1 MEPNDIDGATSRT
14 GYKLFRDA
22 VEGYK
27 QLAIAAGFKENPY
40 YFLSN
45 TEQAKKDLGDAV
57 IKAISDSSTGGG
69 RGAMLTMV
77 EKLGQTVAAALMTTA
92 TAHSYKTGAGN
103 RDAYDIL
110 RARYAGKLAEAQATL
125 DNANDMLGG
134 RQFSPNTSIAWVLA
148 GQSAIANAFET
159 AANGEMGASEAL
171 AQATGARYANLP
183 KPSTGY
189 TGKSPAYEATV
200 EVEPS
205 QINGL
210 THFTFRHFYRVF
222 GCVDKLS
229 GSKTNDKQLDYL
241 VMALDQGRPP
251 ILSSAIEA
259 ISPEFFQP
267 LLNEQKRPTGRIQAN
282 EMDDA
287 KVRAILNH
295 AIANVCSDIPT
306 AIEAREQLID
316 ALSILDEGLFKK
328 IALVVAGMNGKESA
342 SNATVETPMGSMELI
357 MPIGESG
364 TVGASAIGRGEQEK
378 GYVRSKGVEYSK
390 KIFNNGVTRGKNGAT
405 VNLDIFGTDETIPIN
420 DTQTLDDYTYQR
432 IIPMACNDARVGW
445 FICKGLAAFTY
456 EVGEGQLEQDASLND
471 PNAPKFDARLPK
483 TEIAEGGDR
492 AQAMAD
498 ANSNAR
504 FTKAA
509 ESVTKAYPMFKP
521 SVPQLAAFKEGIREA
536 LSSNDPN
543 VATRFKRN
551 LGVASTVLGQLLGTY
566 KRFRRDVA
574 EAFMPGSRS
583 GDTTHVITTGKMS
596 RVIRTI
602 PQGAIIDMLTGAGGE
617 TSEMLIREKSLQD
630 AKTDLVSTWAT
641 TGGYDVVRRGIKE
654 VDDKLYDVTALLYGK
669 NGATGIARSIA
680 SAYLNAATAPNSG
693 ISQEDFINGVGIEKY
708 RDQIRLLLTRYS
720 KTLDLVGDDTF
731 PDALLDVLEAAAA
744 GDNAACAKLVRGST
758 GWYDDK
764 YCNEVYA
771 TARNQF
777 NDWCMQMQF
786 DKLGDDAPY
795 KKALDALDSFYDGVA
810 DALYSRY
817 DNILGSDA
825 VKTVYSAI
833 MHGAEK
839 ATAVKE
845 PDDESSAKNEDKKD
859 TVSVAQVLSDM
870 SDLYT
875 FTKVVDMAATA
886 VNVAPTGKD
895 TGTKAVA
902 FAGGKK
908 PGVGAGFEPGSL
920 DRAENG
926 EDGEAAINSIIDN
939 ATPDSMVSDSLESDR
954 ADLADAAGVG
964 ELRMV
969 IDRAKNDPAG
979 TRYADMVVSA
989 IRKYDDAH
997 AHMEQVDALANASK
1011 TISSPD
1017 LIISTSKGLIA
1028 DKLIDII
1035 GGGIVRAGVTSGYR
1049 TAHGDITMDKVQN
1062 APPFQAIVSALQN
1075 AQDYN
1080 ENLSRAINFPAS
1092 NRVSEV
1098 ITAALADMSRKGSV
1112 VEASLVACSLINEV
1126 DQIVNSVVGD
1136 DLSVK
1141 AAFVIAS
1148 RRGAMK
1154 SITAANGVNDP
1165 NSDDAP
1171 AVTTEVAS
1179 SSPEDDD
1186 IVDSYARLVSLPAE
1200 LNPYR
1205 RFKDNASASAKLM
1218 HDTIP
1223 GKLKGTIG
1231 TNADDAV
1238 HRALRQFNTA
1248 MQHRVRTD
1256 SGVRE
1261 LAAQLGHLLGYVPQD
1276 TSDLDSMLDTI
1287 VNKQDRS
1294 KTGDPTVKAF
1304 MGVAGNGLAS
1314 ALLNDIYDDERKE
1327 GAKDYLATRADLKN
1341 LVAGRGLHLYSKNMA
1356 LEPYRDAEG
1365 NLTTHSR
1372 GFYNTKV
1379 KQSKTTVTTD
1389 PVTGKETKV
1398 TTPVLTNFDAAGQ
1411 PTSVSTPMTLG
1422 DVARACGFQD
1432 KGFDDIKT
1440 PEEITDAVSYD
1451 FIRQFRETIA
1461 KKMIDISVHAG
1472 YTPYTNKFQTTWVP
1486 RRNKSADEIKKTI
1499 TNEIMPLVSNGELP
1513 LADLI
1518 FVLHPDV
1525 ELFSVGLAMKNAAIQ
1540 AADSV
1545 KGDATASSNAAV
1557 GAGLRQARADQIMKV
1572 MSELPNGMSKG
1583 DFTGLASRYY
1593 SDYSERDEIRHKFPR
1608 VNAVLSKLAELEL
1621 VDPNNATRDI
1631 DEIAETYFGFNE
1643 AVGKFMADIAPGDN
1657 VKRQVAAKHIK
1668 QLFAELGDRKPA
1680 EVKKTLLSFVLP
1692 AKEPDR
1698 ATKTS
1703 AMFKAL
1709 RGSDPKMAALVG
1721 LLYNH
1726 AGRRFDED
1734 YGKLVKVACEA
1745 YYGTKVDVNS
1755 AEYTPNEHQVELS
1768 NMGAVEGRNIID
1780 RADDFGIQLGTEEA
1794 PNAPEVTIDGEQ
1806 TLVNNVADMAKVYAA
1821 IRDSSDRKSARAAV
1835 KQVLV
1840 EILTR
1845 RLEGYRV
1852 NLSSK
1857 DGQTVASIYDK
1868 KKPFEAVV
1876 PPSAIKEIYRIA
1888 AQNPKSTQEVVRKAV
1903 INAIQGA
1910 ASDTGTPVIPKVTP
1924 VPLPAGRA
1932 IKNDYE
1938 RAMYNKLLAEEEAK
1952 NPEKFKDHRPIDP
1965 TLDETLI
1972 AKAERLTEK
1981 EQESAKRNA
1990 AKLPEFNARVDAL
2003 NKQLVDEL
2011 LAKKPDAFEEKPY
2024 LKNQL
2029 YNQARERVRAEM
2041 NKEGA

>member
-1 MEPNDIDGATSRT
+1 MEPNEIDGATSRN

-27 QLAIAAGFKENPY
+27 QLAIAAGLGDNPY

-45 TEQAKKDLGDAV
+45 TEKSKKALAEAV
-57 IKAISDSSTGGG
+57 IKAISDSSTGGD
-69 RGAMLTMV
+69 RGSMLTMV

-92 TAHSYKTGAGN
+92 SAHSYQTGAGN
-103 RDAYDIL
+103 PDAYDLL

-125 DNANDMLGG
+125 DNMNDMLGG
-134 RQFSPNTSIAWVLA
+134 RKFQQNTSIAWVLA

-171 AQATGARYANLP
+171 AQETGTHYTNLP
-183 KPSTGY
+183 TPSTGY
-189 TGKSPAYEATV
+189 TGDSPAYEATV

-210 THFTFRHFYRVF
+210 TRFTFRHFYRVF

-229 GSKTNDKQLDYL
+229 GSDSKDNQLSYL
-241 VMALDQGRPP
+241 VMALNQERPA
-251 ILSSAIEA
+251 ILSNAIES
-259 ISPEFFQP
+259 ISPDFFQP
-267 LLNEQKRPTGRIQAN
+267 ELNAQGKPTGRIQADR
-282 EMDDA
+282 MGDTKA
-287 KVRAILNH
+287 RAILNH

-306 AIEAREQLID
+306 AVEAREQLID
-316 ALSILDEGLFKK
+316 ALSILDERMFKT
-328 IALVVAGMNGKESA
+328 IALIVAGMNGKESA
-342 SNATVETPMGSMELI
+342 GNATVETPMGTLELVS
-357 MPIGESG
+357 PIGESG

-390 KIFNNGVTRGKNGAT
+390 KILNNGVTRGKNGAA
-405 VNLDIFGTDETIPIN
+405 VNLDIFGTDETISIN

-445 FICKGLAAFTY
+445 FICKGLAAFTF

-483 TEIAEGGDR
+483 TEIAEGDAR
-492 AQAMAD
+492 EQAISTAD
-498 ANSNAR
+498 SNSR
-504 FTKAA
+504 FAKAA
-509 ESVTKAYPMFKP
+509 GSVTKAYPMFKP
-521 SVPQLAAFKEGIREA
+521 SVDQLTALKDGIKEA
-536 LSSNDPN
+536 LSSGDPN
-543 VATRFKRN
+543 VAARFKRN

-566 KRFRRDVA
+566 KQFRHDVA

-583 GDTTHVITTGKMS
+583 GDSTHVITTGKMS

-602 PQGAIIDMLTGAGGE
+602 PQGAIIDMLTGASGE
-617 TSEMLIREKSLQD
+617 SNEMLIREKSLQD

-654 VDDKLYDVTALLYGK
+654 ADDKLYDVTALLYGK
-669 NGATGIARSIA
+669 NGATGIARKIE
-680 SAYLNAATAPNSG
+680 SAYLNAATAANSG
-693 ISQEDFINGVGIEKY
+693 ISQEDFIKGVGIEKY

-720 KTLDLVGDDTF
+720 KTLDIVGDDTF

-777 NDWCMQMQF
+777 NDWCMEMQF

-839 ATAVKE
+839 ASPANDTA
-845 PDDESSAKNEDKKD
+845 DS
-859 TVSVAQVLSDM
+859 TSVASVLSDM

-886 VNVAPTGKD
+886 VNVAPADKD
-895 TGTKAVA
+895 TGSKAAA
-902 FAGGKK
+902 FAGGKN
-908 PGVGAGFEPGSL
+908 PGAGAGFEPGAL
-920 DRAENG
+920 DIAENG
-926 EDGEAAINSIIDN
+926 EDGEAAINSVIDN
-939 ATPDSMVSDSLESDR
+939 ATPTSTVSDSLESDR

-964 ELRMV
+964 ELKV
-969 IDRAKNDPAG
+969 VLDRAKNDPAG
-979 TRYADMVVSA
+979 AKYADMVVSA

-1011 TISSPD
+1011 NISSPD
-1017 LIISTSKGLIA
+1017 IIISTSKGLIA

-1035 GGGIVRAGVTSGYR
+1035 GGGIIRAGVTGGYR
-1049 TAHGDITMDKVQN
+1049 AAHGDITVDQVQN
-1062 APPFQAIVSALQN
+1062 GKPFQSVVSAMQS
-1075 AQDYN
+1075 AQDYI
-1080 ENLSRAINFPAS
+1080 ENLARAIDFPATD
-1092 NRVSEV
+1092 RVVEV
-1098 ITAALADMSRKGSV
+1098 ITHTLADLSRKGSV
-1112 VEASLVACSLINEV
+1112 VEASIAACKLINTV
-1126 DQIVNSVVGD
+1126 DQIVNSVAGE

-1141 AAFVIAS
+1141 AAFIIAN
-1148 RRGAMK
+1148 RKGAMK
-1154 SITAANGVNDP
+1154 SITAANGADDP
-1165 NSDDAP
+1165 DFDDAQGES
-1171 AVTTEVAS
+1171 TTEVAS

-1186 IVDSYARLVSLPAE
+1186 IVDSYARLVSLPATM
-1200 LNPYR
+1200 NPYR
-1205 RFKDNASASAKLM
+1205 RFKDEASAAAQLRNDKM
-1218 HDTIP
+1218 P
-1223 GKLKGTIG
+1223 GKLQGTIG
-1231 TNADDAV
+1231 TNADEAV
-1238 HRALRQFNTA
+1238 HRALRQFNNA
-1248 MQHRVRTD
+1248 MQYRVKSD
-1256 SGVRE
+1256 AGVRE
-1261 LAAQLGHLLGYVPQD
+1261 LAAQIGRILGYVPEDISD
-1276 TSDLDSMLDTI
+1276 TGSMMDKIT
-1287 VNKQDRS
+1287 NKMDRS
-1294 KTGDPTVKAF
+1294 KTGEATVKAF
-1304 MGVAGNGLAS
+1304 MDVADNGIVS
-1314 ALLNDIYDDERKE
+1314 ALLNDIFDDERKE
-1327 GAKDYLATRADLKN
+1327 GAKDYLATKTDLKN
-1341 LVAGRGLHLYSKNMA
+1341 LVAGRGLHLYSKNTA
-1356 LEPYRDAEG
+1356 LEPYRDADG

-1379 KQSKTTVTTD
+1379 KQTKTTVTTD

-1411 PTSVSTPMTLG
+1411 PTDASTPMSLG
-1422 DVARACGFQD
+1422 DVARACGFQNEQ
-1432 KGFDDIKT
+1432 FDGITT
-1440 PEEITDAVSYD
+1440 PDEVTDAVAAD

-1461 KKMIDISVHAG
+1461 AKYINISVDTG
-1472 YTPYTNKFQTTWVP
+1472 YTPYSNAFTKTWVP
-1486 RRNKSADEIKKTI
+1486 RRTKSADEIKMLINK
-1499 TNEIMPLVSNGELP
+1499 ELMPLVSSGELP

-1525 ELFSVGLAMKNAAIQ
+1525 EEFSVGQELRNSAIKS
-1540 AADSV
+1540 ANE
-1545 KGDATASSNAAV
+1545 TANAAV
-1557 GAGLRQARADQIMKV
+1557 GSDLRKARVDQIMKV
-1572 MSELPNGMSKG
+1572 MSELPNGMSKA
-1583 DFTGLASRYY
+1583 DFIGMASRYY
-1593 SDYSERDEIRHKFPR
+1593 SDHSERDEIRHKFPR
-1608 VNAVLSKLAELEL
+1608 VNAVLSKLAELEA
-1621 VDPNNATRDI
+1621 VDPDNAIKDI
-1631 DEIAETYFGFNE
+1631 AEIADTYFGFNE
-1643 AVGKFMADIAPGDN
+1643 AVGKSIPGDDN
-1657 VKRQVAAKHIK
+1657 AKRQVAAKHIK

-1692 AKEPDR
+1692 TKVPDR

-1703 AMFKAL
+1703 AMFKSL
-1709 RGSDPKMAALVG
+1709 RDTDPKMAALVG
-1721 LLYNH
+1721 VLYNH
-1726 AGRRFDED
+1726 AGRKFDD
-1734 YGKLVKVACEA
+1734 NYGKLVEVACKA
-1745 YYGTKVDVNS
+1745 YYGSKIDVNS
-1755 AEYTPNEHQVELS
+1755 TEYSPNEHQVELD

-1780 RADDFGIQLGTEEA
+1780 RADDFGIQLGNEET

-1806 TLVNNVADMAKVYAA
+1806 TLVNNANDMAKVYAA
-1821 IRDSSDRKSARAAV
+1821 IRGSSDRKSARAAV
-1835 KQVLV
+1835 KQVLG

-1888 AQNPKSTQEVVRKAV
+1888 AQNPNSTQEAVRKAV

-1910 ASDTGTPVIPKVTP
+1910 APDTETPAMPKVNP

-1938 RAMYNKLLAEEEAK
+1938 RAMYNKLLAAAEAK
-1952 NPEKFKDHRPIDP
+1952 SPEKFKDHRPIDP
-1965 TLDETLI
+1965 TLDEMLI
-1972 AKAERLTEK
+1972 SEAERLTEK
-1981 EQESAKRNA
+1981 EQESAKRDA

>member
-1 MEPNDIDGATSRT
+1 MEPNDIDGATSRN

-45 TEQAKKDLGDAV
+45 TDQAKKDLADAV
-57 IKAISDSSTGGG
+57 IKAISDSSTGGS

-134 RQFSPNTSIAWVLA
+134 RQFIPNTSIAWVLA

-159 AANGEMGASEAL
+159 AASGEMGASEAL
-171 AQATGARYANLP
+171 AQATGTRYDNLP
-183 KPSTGY
+183 EPSTGY

-210 THFTFRHFYRVF
+210 TRFTFRHFYRVF

-229 GSKTNDKQLDYL
+229 GSETNDNQLDYL

-282 EMDDA
+282 KMDDT

-342 SNATVETPMGSMELI
+342 SNATIETPMGPMELI

-390 KIFNNGVTRGKNGAT
+390 KIFNNGVTRGKNGAA
-405 VNLDIFGTDETIPIN
+405 VNLDIFGTDETISIN
-420 DTQTLDDYTYQR
+420 DTQALDDYTYQR

-483 TEIAEGGDR
+483 TEIAEGGER

-509 ESVTKAYPMFKP
+509 ESVTKSYPMFKP

-536 LSSNDPN
+536 LGSNDPN

-654 VDDKLYDVTALLYGK
+654 ADDKLYDVTALLYGK
-669 NGATGIARSIA
+669 NGATEIARSIA

-731 PDALLDVLEAAAA
+731 PDALLDVLEAAAS
-744 GDNAACAKLVRGST
+744 GDNVACAKLVRGST

-845 PDDESSAKNEDKKD
+845 PDDDSSAKNEDKKD
-859 TVSVAQVLSDM
+859 TVSVAQVLSDL

-886 VNVAPTGKD
+886 VNVAPADKD
-895 TGTKAVA
+895 TGSKAAA

-926 EDGEAAINSIIDN
+926 EDGEAVINSIIDN
-939 ATPDSMVSDSLESDR
+939 ATPDSMVSDSLESGR

-964 ELRMV
+964 ELKV
-969 IDRAKNDPAG
+969 VLDRAKNDPAG
-979 TRYADMVVSA
+979 AKYADMVVSA
-989 IRKYDDAH
+989 IRNYDDAH

-1011 TISSPD
+1011 NISSPD
-1017 LIISTSKGLIA
+1017 IIISTSKGLIA

-1035 GGGIVRAGVTSGYR
+1035 GGGIIRAGVTGGYR
-1049 TAHGDITMDKVQN
+1049 AAHGDITKDQVQN
-1062 APPFQAIVSALQN
+1062 GKPFQSVVSALQS
-1075 AQDYN
+1075 AQDYI
-1080 ENLSRAINFPAS
+1080 ENLARAIDFPATD
-1092 NRVSEV
+1092 RVIEV
-1098 ITAALADMSRKGSV
+1098 ITNTLAGLSRKGSV
-1112 VEASLVACSLINEV
+1112 VEASIEACKLINSV
-1126 DQIVNSVVGD
+1126 DQIVNSVAGE

-1141 AAFVIAS
+1141 AAFIIAN
-1148 RRGAMK
+1148 RKGAMK
-1154 SITAANGVNDP
+1154 SITAANGADDP
-1165 NSDDAP
+1165 EFDDAQNET
-1171 AVTTEVAS
+1171 TTEVES

-1186 IVDSYARLVSLPAE
+1186 IVDSYARLVSLPATM
-1200 LNPYR
+1200 NPYR
-1205 RFKDNASASAKLM
+1205 RFKDEASAAAQLRNDKM
-1218 HDTIP
+1218 P
-1223 GKLKGTIG
+1223 GKLRGTIG
-1231 TNADDAV
+1231 TNADEAV

-1248 MQHRVRTD
+1248 MQYRVKSD
-1256 SGVRE
+1256 AGVRE
-1261 LAAQLGHLLGYVPQD
+1261 LAAQIGRILGYVPEDISD
-1276 TSDLDSMLDTI
+1276 TKSMMDTI
-1287 VNKQDRS
+1287 TNKMGRS
-1294 KTGDPTVKAF
+1294 KTGEATVKAF
-1304 MGVAGNGLAS
+1304 MDVADNGIVS
-1314 ALLNDIYDDERKE
+1314 ALLNDIFDDERKE
-1327 GAKDYLATRADLKN
+1327 GAKDYLATKTDLKN
-1341 LVAGRGLHLYSKNMA
+1341 LVAGRGLHLYSKNTV
-1356 LEPYRDAEG
+1356 LDPYRDADG

-1379 KQSKTTVTTD
+1379 KQTKTTVTTD

-1411 PTSVSTPMTLG
+1411 PTDASTPMSLG
-1422 DVARACGFQD
+1422 DVARACGFQNEQ
-1432 KGFDDIKT
+1432 FDGITT
-1440 PEEITDAVSYD
+1440 PDEVTDAVAAD

-1461 KKMIDISVHAG
+1461 TKYINISVDTG
-1472 YTPYTNKFQTTWVP
+1472 YTPYSNAFTTTWVP
-1486 RRNKSADEIKKTI
+1486 RRTKSADEIKMLINK
-1499 TNEIMPLVSNGELP
+1499 ELMPLVSSGELP

-1525 ELFSVGLAMKNAAIQ
+1525 EEFSVGQELRNSAIKS
-1540 AADSV
+1540 ANE
-1545 KGDATASSNAAV
+1545 TANAAV
-1557 GAGLRQARADQIMKV
+1557 GSDLRKARVDQIMQV
-1572 MSELPNGMSKG
+1572 MSELPNGMSKA
-1583 DFTGLASRYY
+1583 DFIGMASRYY
-1593 SDYSERDEIRHKFPR
+1593 SDHSERDEIRHKFPR
-1608 VNAVLSKLAELEL
+1608 VNAVLSKLAELEA
-1621 VDPNNATRDI
+1621 VDPNNAIKDI
-1631 DEIAETYFGFNE
+1631 AEIADTYFGFNE
-1643 AVGKFMADIAPGDN
+1643 AVGKSIPGDDN
-1657 VKRQVAAKHIK
+1657 AKRQVAAKHIK

-1692 AKEPDR
+1692 AKVPDR

-1703 AMFKAL
+1703 AMFKSL
-1709 RGSDPKMAALVG
+1709 RDTDPKMAALVG
-1721 LLYNH
+1721 VLYNH
-1726 AGRRFDED
+1726 AGRKFDD
-1734 YGKLVKVACEA
+1734 NYGKLVDVACKA
-1745 YYGTKVDVNS
+1745 YYGSKIDVNS
-1755 AEYTPNEHQVELS
+1755 AEYSPNEHQVELD

-1780 RADDFGIQLGTEEA
+1780 RADDFGIQLGNEET

-1806 TLVNNVADMAKVYAA
+1806 ILVNNTNDMAKVYAA
-1821 IRDSSDRKSARAAV
+1821 IRGSSDRKSARAAV
-1835 KQVLV
+1835 KQVLG

-1888 AQNPKSTQEVVRKAV
+1888 AQNPKSTQDAVRKAV

-1910 ASDTGTPVIPKVTP
+1910 APDTGIPAMPKVTP

-1938 RAMYNKLLAEEEAK
+1938 RAMYNKRLAEEEAK
-1952 NPEKFKDHRPIDP
+1952 SPEKFKDHRPIDP
-1965 TLDETLI
+1965 DLGEKLI
-1972 AKAERLTEK
+1972 SEAERLTEK
-1981 EQESAKRNA
+1981 AQESAKRDT

-2003 NKQLVDEL
+2003 NKQLVDAL

>member
-1 MEPNDIDGATSRT
+1 MEPNEIDGATSRN

-27 QLAIAAGFKENPY
+27 QLAIAAGLGDNPY

-45 TEQAKKDLGDAV
+45 TEKSKKALAEAV
-57 IKAISDSSTGGG
+57 IKAISDSSTGGD
-69 RGAMLTMV
+69 RGSMLTMV

-92 TAHSYKTGAGN
+92 SAHSYQTGAGN
-103 RDAYDIL
+103 PDAYDLL

-125 DNANDMLGG
+125 DNMNDMLGG
-134 RQFSPNTSIAWVLA
+134 RKFQQNTSIAWVLA

-171 AQATGARYANLP
+171 AQETGTHYTNLP
-183 KPSTGY
+183 TPSTGY
-189 TGKSPAYEATV
+189 TGDSPAYEATV

-210 THFTFRHFYRVF
+210 TRFTFRHFYRVF

-229 GSKTNDKQLDYL
+229 GSDSKDNQLSYL
-241 VMALDQGRPP
+241 VMALNQERPA
-251 ILSSAIEA
+251 ILSNAIES
-259 ISPEFFQP
+259 ISPVFFQP
-267 LLNEQKRPTGRIQAN
+267 ELNAQGKPTGRTQADR
-282 EMDDA
+282 MGDT

-316 ALSILDEGLFKK
+316 ALSILDERMFKT
-328 IALVVAGMNGKESA
+328 IALIVAGMNGKESA
-342 SNATVETPMGSMELI
+342 GNATVETPMGTLELVS
-357 MPIGESG
+357 PIGESG

-390 KIFNNGVTRGKNGAT
+390 KILNNGVTRGKNGAA
-405 VNLDIFGTDETIPIN
+405 VNLDIFGTDETISIN

-445 FICKGLAAFTY
+445 FICKGLAAFTF

-483 TEIAEGGDR
+483 TEIAEGDAR
-492 AQAMAD
+492 EQAISTAD
-498 ANSNAR
+498 SNSR
-504 FTKAA
+504 FAKAA
-509 ESVTKAYPMFKP
+509 GSVTKAYPMFKP
-521 SVPQLAAFKEGIREA
+521 SVDQLTALKDGIKEA
-536 LSSNDPN
+536 LSSDDPN
-543 VATRFKRN
+543 VAARFKRN

-566 KRFRRDVA
+566 KQFRHDVA

-583 GDTTHVITTGKMS
+583 GDSTHVITTGKMS

-602 PQGAIIDMLTGAGGE
+602 PQGAIIDMLTGASGE
-617 TSEMLIREKSLQD
+617 SNEMLIREKSLQD

-654 VDDKLYDVTALLYGK
+654 ADDKLYDVTALLYGK
-669 NGATGIARSIA
+669 NGATGIARKIE

-693 ISQEDFINGVGIEKY
+693 ISQEDFIKGVGIEKY

-720 KTLDLVGDDTF
+720 KTLDIVGDDTF

-777 NDWCMQMQF
+777 NDWCMEMQF

-839 ATAVKE
+839 ASPANDTA
-845 PDDESSAKNEDKKD
+845 DS
-859 TVSVAQVLSDM
+859 TSVASVLSDM

-886 VNVAPTGKD
+886 VNVAPADKD
-895 TGTKAVA
+895 TGSKAAA
-902 FAGGKK
+902 FAGGKN
-908 PGVGAGFEPGSL
+908 PGAGAGFEPGAL
-920 DRAENG
+920 DIAENG
-926 EDGEAAINSIIDN
+926 EDGEAAINSVIDN
-939 ATPDSMVSDSLESDR
+939 ATPTSTVSDSLESDR

-964 ELRMV
+964 ELKV
-969 IDRAKNDPAG
+969 VLDRAKNDPAG
-979 TRYADMVVSA
+979 AKYADMVVSA

-1011 TISSPD
+1011 NISSPD
-1017 LIISTSKGLIA
+1017 IIISTSKGLIA

-1035 GGGIVRAGVTSGYR
+1035 GGGIIRAGVTGGYR
-1049 TAHGDITMDKVQN
+1049 AAHGDITVDQVQN
-1062 APPFQAIVSALQN
+1062 GKPFQSVVSAMQS
-1075 AQDYN
+1075 AQDYI
-1080 ENLSRAINFPAS
+1080 ENLARAIDFPATD
-1092 NRVSEV
+1092 RVVEV
-1098 ITAALADMSRKGSV
+1098 ITHTLADLSRKGSV
-1112 VEASLVACSLINEV
+1112 VEASIAACKLINTV
-1126 DQIVNSVVGD
+1126 DQIVNSVAGE

-1141 AAFVIAS
+1141 AAFIIAN
-1148 RRGAMK
+1148 RKGAMK
-1154 SITAANGVNDP
+1154 SITAANGADDP
-1165 NSDDAP
+1165 DFDDAQGES
-1171 AVTTEVAS
+1171 TTEVAS

-1186 IVDSYARLVSLPAE
+1186 IVDSYARLVSLPATM
-1200 LNPYR
+1200 NPYR
-1205 RFKDNASASAKLM
+1205 RFKDEASAAAQLRNDKM
-1218 HDTIP
+1218 P
-1223 GKLKGTIG
+1223 GKLQGTIG
-1231 TNADDAV
+1231 TNADEAV
-1238 HRALRQFNTA
+1238 HRALRQFNNA
-1248 MQHRVRTD
+1248 MQYRVKSD
-1256 SGVRE
+1256 AGVRE
-1261 LAAQLGHLLGYVPQD
+1261 LAAQIGRILGYVPEDISD
-1276 TSDLDSMLDTI
+1276 TNAMMDKIT
-1287 VNKQDRS
+1287 NKMDRS
-1294 KTGDPTVKAF
+1294 KTGEATVKAF
-1304 MGVAGNGLAS
+1304 MDVADNGIVS
-1314 ALLNDIYDDERKE
+1314 ALLNDIFDDERKE
-1327 GAKDYLATRADLKN
+1327 GAKDYLATKTDLKN
-1341 LVAGRGLHLYSKNMA
+1341 LVAGRGLHLYSKNTA
-1356 LEPYRDAEG
+1356 LEPHRDADG

-1372 GFYNTKV
+1372 SFYNTKV
-1379 KQSKTTVTTD
+1379 KQTKTTVTTD

-1411 PTSVSTPMTLG
+1411 PTAVSTPMSLG
-1422 DVARACGFQD
+1422 DVARACGFQNEQ
-1432 KGFDDIKT
+1432 FDGITT
-1440 PEEITDAVSYD
+1440 PDEVTDAVAAD

-1461 KKMIDISVHAG
+1461 AKYINISVDTG
-1472 YTPYTNKFQTTWVP
+1472 YTPYSNSFTKTWVP
-1486 RRNKSADEIKKTI
+1486 RRTKSADEIKMLI
-1499 TNEIMPLVSNGELP
+1499 NQELMPLVSSGELP

-1525 ELFSVGLAMKNAAIQ
+1525 EEFSVGQELRNSAIKS
-1540 AADSV
+1540 ANE
-1545 KGDATASSNAAV
+1545 TANAAV
-1557 GAGLRQARADQIMKV
+1557 GSDLRKARVDQIMKV
-1572 MSELPNGMSKG
+1572 MSELPNGMSKA
-1583 DFTGLASRYY
+1583 DFIGMASRYY
-1593 SDYSERDEIRHKFPR
+1593 SDHSERDEIRHKFPR
-1608 VNAVLSKLAELEL
+1608 VNAVLSKLAELEA
-1621 VDPNNATRDI
+1621 VDPDNAIKDI
-1631 DEIAETYFGFNE
+1631 AEIADTYFGFNE
-1643 AVGKFMADIAPGDN
+1643 AVGKSIPGDDN
-1657 VKRQVAAKHIK
+1657 AKRQVAAKHIK

-1680 EVKKTLLSFVLP
+1680 EVNKTLLSFVLP
-1692 AKEPDR
+1692 AKVPDR

-1703 AMFKAL
+1703 AMFKSL
-1709 RGSDPKMAALVG
+1709 RDTDPKMAALVG
-1721 LLYNH
+1721 VLYNH
-1726 AGRRFDED
+1726 AGRKFDD
-1734 YGKLVKVACEA
+1734 NYGKLVEVACKA
-1745 YYGTKVDVNS
+1745 YYGSKIDVNS
-1755 AEYTPNEHQVELS
+1755 TEYSPNEHQVELG

-1780 RADDFGIQLGTEEA
+1780 RADDFGIQLGNEET

-1806 TLVNNVADMAKVYAA
+1806 TLVNNANDMAKVYAA

-1835 KQVLV
+1835 KQVLG

-1857 DGQTVASIYDK
+1857 DGQTVASIFDK

-1876 PPSAIKEIYRIA
+1876 PPSALKEIYRIA
-1888 AQNPKSTQEVVRKAV
+1888 AQNPNSTQEAVRKAV

-1910 ASDTGTPVIPKVTP
+1910 ATDTGTPAMPKVTP

-1938 RAMYNKLLAEEEAK
+1938 RAMYNKLLAAAGCSS
-1952 NPEKFKDHRPIDP
+1952 P
-1965 TLDETLI
+1965 
-1972 AKAERLTEK
+1972 RLNALPRRSRNLP
-1981 EQESAKRNA
+1981 SAMQRSS
-1990 AKLPEFNARVDAL
+1990 PSSTRGS
-2003 NKQLVDEL
+2003 
-2011 LAKKPDAFEEKPY
+2011 
-2024 LKNQL
+2024 
-2029 YNQARERVRAEM
+2029 M
-2041 NKEGA
+2041 H

>member
-1 MEPNDIDGATSRT
+1 MEPNDIDGATSRN

-45 TEQAKKDLGDAV
+45 TDQAKKDLADAV
-57 IKAISDSSTGGG
+57 IKAISDSSTGGS

-103 RDAYDIL
+103 QDAYDIL

-125 DNANDMLGG
+125 DNVNDMLGG

-159 AANGEMGASEAL
+159 AASGEMGASEAL
-171 AQATGARYANLP
+171 AQATGTRYANLP

-210 THFTFRHFYRVF
+210 TRFTFRHFYRVF

-229 GSKTNDKQLDYL
+229 GSETNDNQLDYL

-251 ILSSAIEA
+251 ILSNAIEA
-259 ISPEFFQP
+259 ISPNFFQP
-267 LLNEQKRPTGRIQAN
+267 LLNEQKRSTGRIQAN
-282 EMDDA
+282 KMEDA
-287 KVRAILNH
+287 KVRVILNH

-328 IALVVAGMNGKESA
+328 IALIVAGMNGKESA
-342 SNATVETPMGSMELI
+342 SNATIETPMGTLELVS
-357 MPIGESG
+357 PIGESG
-364 TVGASAIGRGEQEK
+364 TVGASAIGRGEQEN
-378 GYVRSKGVEYSK
+378 GYVRSKGDEYSK
-390 KIFNNGVTRGKNGAT
+390 KILNNGVTRDKNGAV
-405 VNLDIFGTDETIPIN
+405 VNLDILGTDETISIN
-420 DTQTLDDYTYQR
+420 DTQALDGYTYQR

-471 PNAPKFDARLPK
+471 PNASKFDARLPK
-483 TEIAEGGDR
+483 TEIAEGD
-492 AQAMAD
+492 AHKQAMSDAD
-498 ANSNAR
+498 SNRR

-509 ESVTKAYPMFKP
+509 GSVTKAYPMFKP
-521 SVPQLAAFKEGIREA
+521 SVEQLTALKDGIKEA
-536 LSSNDPN
+536 VSSGDPN
-543 VATRFKRN
+543 VAARFKRN

-566 KRFRRDVA
+566 KQFRHDVA

-583 GDTTHVITTGKMS
+583 GDSTHVITTGKMS

-602 PQGAIIDMLTGAGGE
+602 PQGAIIDMLTGANGE
-617 TSEMLIREKSLQD
+617 SNEMLIREKSLQD

-654 VDDKLYDVTALLYGK
+654 ADDKLYDVTALLYGK
-669 NGATGIARSIA
+669 NGATGIARKIE
-680 SAYLNAATAPNSG
+680 SAYLNAATAANSG
-693 ISQEDFINGVGIEKY
+693 ISQEDFIKGVGIEKY

-720 KTLDLVGDDTF
+720 KTLDIVGDDTF

-777 NDWCMQMQF
+777 NDWCMEMQF

-795 KKALDALDSFYDGVA
+795 KKALDALDSFYDGIA

-833 MHGAEK
+833 MRGAEQASAVK
-839 ATAVKE
+839 AT
-845 PDDESSAKNEDKKD
+845 DDDSSAKKTNKKD
-859 TVSVAQVLSDM
+859 EVSVARVLSDM

-886 VNVAPTGKD
+886 VNVAPADKD
-895 TGTKAVA
+895 TGTKAAA
-902 FAGGKK
+902 FAGGKN
-908 PGVGAGFEPGSL
+908 PGAGAGFEPGAL
-920 DRAENG
+920 DIAENG
-926 EDGEAAINSIIDN
+926 EDGEAAINAVIDN
-939 ATPDSMVSDSLESDR
+939 ATPTSTVSDSLESDR
-954 ADLADAAGVG
+954 ADFADAAGVG
-964 ELRMV
+964 ELKV
-969 IDRAKNDPAG
+969 VLDRAKNDPAG
-979 TRYADMVVSA
+979 AKYADMVVSA

-1011 TISSPD
+1011 NISSPD
-1017 LIISTSKGLIA
+1017 IIISTSKGLIA

-1035 GGGIVRAGVTSGYR
+1035 GGGIIRAGVTGGYR
-1049 TAHGDITMDKVQN
+1049 VAHGDITVDQVQN
-1062 APPFQAIVSALQN
+1062 GKPFQSVVSALQS
-1075 AQDYN
+1075 AQDYI
-1080 ENLSRAINFPAS
+1080 ENLARAIDFPAS
-1092 NRVSEV
+1092 DRVIEV
-1098 ITAALADMSRKGSV
+1098 ITNTLADLSRKGSV
-1112 VEASLVACSLINEV
+1112 VEASIAACKLINTV
-1126 DQIVNSVVGD
+1126 DQIANSVAGE

-1141 AAFVIAS
+1141 AAFIIAN
-1148 RRGAMK
+1148 RKGAMK
-1154 SITAANGVNDP
+1154 SITAANGADDP
-1165 NSDDAP
+1165 EFDDAQNET
-1171 AVTTEVAS
+1171 TTEVES

-1186 IVDSYARLVSLPAE
+1186 IVDSYARLVSLPATM
-1200 LNPYR
+1200 NPYR
-1205 RFKDNASASAKLM
+1205 RFKDEASAAAQLRNDKM
-1218 HDTIP
+1218 P
-1223 GKLKGTIG
+1223 GKLRGTIG
-1231 TNADDAV
+1231 TNADEAV
-1238 HRALRQFNTA
+1238 HRALRQFNNA
-1248 MQHRVRTD
+1248 MQYRVKSD
-1256 SGVRE
+1256 AGVRE
-1261 LAAQLGHLLGYVPQD
+1261 LAAQIGRILGYVPEDISD
-1276 TSDLDSMLDTI
+1276 TSSMMDTI
-1287 VNKQDRS
+1287 TNKMSRS
-1294 KTGDPTVKAF
+1294 KTGEATVKAF
-1304 MGVAGNGLAS
+1304 MDVANNGIVS
-1314 ALLNDIYDDERKE
+1314 ALLNDIFDDERKE
-1327 GAKDYLATRADLKN
+1327 GAKDYLATKTDLKN
-1341 LVAGRGLHLYSKNMA
+1341 LVAGRGLHLYSKNTA
-1356 LEPYRDAEG
+1356 LEPHRDADG

-1372 GFYNTKV
+1372 SFYNTKV
-1379 KQSKTTVTTD
+1379 KQTKTTVTTD
-1389 PVTGKETKV
+1389 PVTGKETTV

-1411 PTSVSTPMTLG
+1411 PTDASTPMSLG
-1422 DVARACGFQD
+1422 DVARACGFQNEQ
-1432 KGFDDIKT
+1432 FDGITT
-1440 PEEITDAVSYD
+1440 PDEVTDAVAAD

-1461 KKMIDISVHAG
+1461 TKYINISVDTG
-1472 YTPYTNKFQTTWVP
+1472 YTPYNSSAFTTTWVP
-1486 RRNKSADEIKKTI
+1486 RRTKSADEIKMLINK
-1499 TNEIMPLVSNGELP
+1499 ELMPLVSSGELP

-1525 ELFSVGLAMKNAAIQ
+1525 EEFSVGQELRNSAIKS
-1540 AADSV
+1540 ANE
-1545 KGDATASSNAAV
+1545 TANAAV
-1557 GAGLRQARADQIMKV
+1557 GSDLRKARADQIMEV
-1572 MSELPNGMSKG
+1572 MSELPNGMSKANFIG
-1583 DFTGLASRYY
+1583 MASRYY
-1593 SDYSERDEIRHKFPR
+1593 SDHSERDEIRHKFPR
-1608 VNAVLSKLAELEL
+1608 VNAVLSKLAELET
-1621 VDPNNATRDI
+1621 VDPNNAIKDI
-1631 DEIAETYFGFNE
+1631 AEIADTYFGFNE
-1643 AVGKFMADIAPGDN
+1643 AVGKSIPGDDN

-1668 QLFAELGDRKPA
+1668 QLFTELGDRKPA

-1692 AKEPDR
+1692 AKVPDR

-1703 AMFKAL
+1703 AKFKSL
-1709 RGSDPKMAALVG
+1709 RDTDPKMAALVG
-1721 LLYNH
+1721 VLYNH
-1726 AGRRFDED
+1726 AGRKFDD
-1734 YGKLVKVACEA
+1734 NYGKLVKVACKA
-1745 YYGTKVDVNS
+1745 YYGSKIDVNS
-1755 AEYTPNEHQVELS
+1755 AEYSPNEHQVELD

-1780 RADDFGIQLGTEEA
+1780 RADDFGIQLGNEET

-1806 TLVNNVADMAKVYAA
+1806 ILVNNANDMAKVYAA
-1821 IRDSSDRKSARAAV
+1821 IRGSSDRKSARAAV
-1835 KQVLV
+1835 KQVLG

-1868 KKPFEAVV
+1868 KEPFEAVV

-1888 AQNPKSTQEVVRKAV
+1888 AQNPNSKRQAVRQAV

-1910 ASDTGTPVIPKVTP
+1910 APDMGTPAMPKVTP

-1938 RAMYNKLLAEEEAK
+1938 RAMYNKRLAEEEAK
-1952 NPEKFKDHRPIDP
+1952 SPEKFKDHRPIDP
-1965 TLDETLI
+1965 DLDEMLI
-1972 AKAERLTEK
+1972 SEAERLTEK
-1981 EQESAKRNA
+1981 EQESAKRDA